1 MSVYGGDFIGF
12 QLGDIHSTSLNII
25 RVSNNNRY
33 SENLTPNFNST
44 TAQVP
49 GGDGTYYWNSFYSQK
64 PIVIDFAFDD
74 LRDEDIRQLKQVL
87 NFKGVQKLIFDET
100 PYKYY
105 MVRCSA
111 PPTLK
116 YIPFDLKGITVYK
129 GEGSANLVA
138 YYPFGIS
145 VSPVVIKNS
154 SYSKLLNPGDLPTG
168 LKIYYSI
175 ENAQSLSKIQ
185 LFKEDGTTQINELNF
200 SSISSLSESDKYI
213 CIDTKTHL
221 IEGLDENFVKT
232 GNLYNKFIT
241 TGDFFSLPI
250 GAYYVGSNVAFEKI
264 EFSSLYY

>member
-1 MSVYGGDFIGF
+1 MSIYGGDFIGF
-12 QLGDIHSTSLNII
+12 QLGDIHSTSLNIM
-25 RVSNNNRY
+25 RVSNSNRY
-33 SENLTPNFNST
+33 SENLTPDINST
-44 TAQVP
+44 KVQVP
-49 GGDGTYYWNSFYSQK
+49 GGDGTYYWNTFYTQK
-64 PIVIDFAFDD
+64 PITIDFAFDD

-87 NFKGVQKLIFDET
+87 SFKGVQKLIFDET

-129 GEGSANLVA
+129 GEGAANLVA

-145 VSPVVIKNS
+145 VNPVTVKS
-154 SYSKLLNPGDLPTG
+154 SSHSRILNPGDLPTG

-175 ENAQSLSKIQ
+175 EGAQSLLKIQ
-185 LFKEDGTTQINELNF
+185 LLKEDETSIGELNF
-200 SSISSLSESDKYI
+200 SSISSLGENDEYI
-213 CIDTKTHL
+213 CIDMKNHL
-221 IEGLDENFVKT
+221 IEGLDENFKKT

-241 TGDFFSLPI
+241 TGDFFELPI
-250 GAYYVGSNVAFEKI
+250 GVYYIDSNVEFEKV